1 MTVTIIIL
9 YLSAMLAAMMRPA
22 VFFLYKSAVP
32 TAVTS
37 VLVAMMTT
45 MRNAVMPSQGLS
57 GNYHGA
63 TERDPDDCQKPYS
76 FCEHRS
82 LLQIVD
88 ENCDL
93 KSERCPNKA
102 TRVRKRG

>member
-63 TERDPDDCQKPYS
+63 TERDPDDCQKPRAGS
-76 FCEHRS
+76 VCLNS
-82 LLQIVD
+82 LRAVAKWISALVMPQPG
-88 ENCDL
+88 L
-93 KSERCPNKA
+93 AAAR
-102 TRVRKRG
+102 